1 MSALLGFWS
10 RETAAGFVLR
20 FTIIGGLLL
29 GLYAFPFELFGVEQ
43 RWLTWYLEG
52 YAKLAGGLLG
62 LFEEGVSVSGNVIE
76 GRFPLQIVR
85 TCDAAEV
92 CLLFT
97 SAVLA
102 FPGHLKQKAVA
113 LVIGLSWLVGAN
125 LLRICTLYY
134 VGVLRPAWF
143 KAAHEEV
150 WPLLLVMFAAFV
162 FLRSVR
168 YLQAPGANLEATG
181 T

>member
-1 MSALLGFWS
+1 MNAALRFWS
-10 RETAAGFVLR
+10 RETPAGFVTR
-20 FTIIGGLLL
+20 FAVIGGLLF
-29 GLYAFPFELFGVEQ
+29 GAYAFPFELFGVEQ
-43 RWLTWYLEG
+43 RWLTWYLEA
-52 YAKLAGGLLG
+52 YAQLAGGVLG
-62 LFEEGVSVSGNVIE
+62 LFEQGVSVTGNVID

-92 CLLFT
+92 CLLFS

-102 FPGHLKQKAVA
+102 FPAPLKQQAAA
-113 LVIGLSWLVGAN
+113 LVIGLSWLVAAN

-143 KAAHEEV
+143 KAGHEEV

-168 YLQAPGANLEATG
+168 YLQAPRANFEATG
-181 T
+181 N